1 MQHGCGVGLEH
12 NLRPQL
18 NHASGVIAE
27 AVIIEERVARRCECC
42 GQRADATD
50 GARLLIENIKEFR
63 AEAEVLTALT
73 KRE

>member
-27 AVIIEERVARRCECC
+27 AVVIEERVARRSERCRQCAHAC
-42 GQRADATD
+42 D
-50 GARLLIENIKEFR
+50 GARLLIEDIKEFR